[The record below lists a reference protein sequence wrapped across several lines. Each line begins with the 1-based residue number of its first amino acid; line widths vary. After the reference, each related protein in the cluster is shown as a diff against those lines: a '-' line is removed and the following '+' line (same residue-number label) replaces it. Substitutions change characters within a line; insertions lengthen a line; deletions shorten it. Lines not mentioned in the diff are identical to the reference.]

1 MSVIEL
7 KASEIPTEKVDYQ
20 PVPEELPGK
29 AGKIVES
36 LSVDQLALLATGDP
50 GRAQGNALGS
60 AGISVPGAAA
70 ETSPCASEEPW
81 NVTTIALVDGP
92 AGLRLK
98 REIPGEQRRDRS
110 ERFPGGP
117 GRRFL

>member
-1 MSVIEL
+1 M
-7 KASEIPTEKVDYQ
+7 
-20 PVPEELPGK
+20 
-29 AGKIVES
+29 ES

-98 REIPGEQRRDRS
+98 REYQVDNGEIVASDFLAAL
-110 ERFPGGP
+110 EGGFFSKP
-117 GRRFL
+117 QENAEQPIISSVPQFRLEHFWHRAGM